1 MVSSHSVQF
10 VVAKPKETM
19 AVNASPNE
27 QLLAL
32 TREMLASAEEG
43 DWERLAELEQSRKP
57 LFYQVFEQVGSRNAD
72 LAQEVLSIDE
82 KTMQLAKSGKPALQQ
97 ELLKLRSSGIANN
110 AYQVIQDYA
119 SSADD

>member
-1 MVSSHSVQF
+1 MASSHNTQF
-10 VVAKPKETM
+10 VVAHPKETM

>member
-1 MVSSHSVQF
+1 MASSHSVQF
-10 VVAKPKETM
+10 VIAKPKETM

-57 LFYQVFEQVGSRNAD
+57 LFYQVFDQVGSRNAD

-82 KTMQLAKSGKPALQQ
+82 KTMQLAESGKPALQQ
-97 ELLKLRSSGIANN
+97 KLLKLRSSGIANN